1 MGSPHYSTDDDS
13 CTYSPV
19 PSRPRCSLRRSRG
32 GDATPLSFNFGSSC
46 RGAFP
51 SSGVLWRAAT
61 KSRQKAARCVAGAAR
76 HRNTAEPAFQTVRGR
91 VGYSGGRGCGCVQ
104 RATTGSG
111 PLWSDDI
118 TAPTVRHVTQRAT
131 GYGLRVRSGCAW
143 CACASGAW
151 SCRTTAARRGR
162 LTGSGN

>member
-32 GDATPLSFNFGSSC
+32 GDATPLSFNFGSPC

-76 HRNTAEPAFQTVRGR
+76 HRNTAEPAFQTVRG
-91 VGYSGGRGCGCVQ
+91 CGCVQ
-104 RATTGSG
+104 RATTGGG